1 MLAHTFNP
9 SIKEEKQVGFC
20 KFWSTEWVLELAGL
34 HRKHGLKKQNKQNK
48 KKKENTGNKTEPC
61 PIIIAGI

>member
-48 KKKENTGNKTEPC
+48 KKKRKIQETKQNHVQL
-61 PIIIAGI
+61 